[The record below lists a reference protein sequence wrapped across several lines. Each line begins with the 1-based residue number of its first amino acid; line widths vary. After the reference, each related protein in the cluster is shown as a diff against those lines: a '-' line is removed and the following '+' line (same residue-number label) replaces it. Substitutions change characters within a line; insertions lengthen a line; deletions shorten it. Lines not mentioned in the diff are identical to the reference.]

1 MADAEHQL
9 AAEGAQRVRIGALA
23 VLSGV
28 LLFGGELWAAVIE
41 AKTPTVGIL
50 QGLRPALNGLS
61 AAAVDPRTAQEHFL
75 IHHQLPLI
83 VSLVMGS
90 VAWIAV
96 SFPLRYLAAA
106 ERLRSPAPSAITTYI
121 AQYGPW
127 IVALFVP
134 ALEISLIIG
143 AHNYLSHDAR
153 TAAAIT
159 AASGG
164 GVRVALQLIATVG
177 QLAVAAGFV
186 LISLRSMRVGL
197 LTKMMGTFGII
208 AGVLFLIPLTPLPVV
223 QALWLIFFG
232 SMLLNFGNRPMP
244 EAWSVAEARPWP
256 AREPV
261 QRGGRAA
268 RPSRQPRGGAKA
280 PPPVP
285 EPALPRGGP
294 NPNASKKRKRRR

>member
-9 AAEGAQRVRIGALA
+9 AVEGAQRMRVGALA

-41 AKTPTVGIL
+41 AKTPTVGIF
-50 QGLRPALNGLS
+50 QGLRPALSGL
-61 AAAVDPRTAQEHFL
+61 AAATVDPRTAQEHFL
-75 IHHQLPLI
+75 VHHQLPLI
-83 VSLVMGS
+83 ASLVIGS
-90 VAWIAV
+90 VAWIGV

-143 AHNYLSHDAR
+143 AHSYLSHDAR
-153 TAAAIT
+153 TAAAVT

-186 LISLRSMRVGL
+186 LIALRSMRVGL

-256 AREPV
+256 AARTARRPTTTPTPAPT
-261 QRGGRAA
+261 RA
-268 RPSRQPRGGAKA
+268 PA
-280 PPPVP
+280 PPAPP
-285 EPALPRGGP
+285 DAPQP
-294 NPNASKKRKRRR
+294 

>member
-9 AAEGAQRVRIGALA
+9 AVEGAQRRRVGTLA
-23 VLSGV
+23 MLAGV
-28 LLFGGELWAAVIE
+28 LLFAGELWAAVIE
-41 AKTPTVGIL
+41 AKTPTVGIF
-50 QGLRPALNGLS
+50 QGLSPALKGLA
-61 AAAVDPRTAQEHFL
+61 AAAVDPRTAQERFL
-75 IHHQLPLI
+75 VHHQLPLI
-83 VSLVMGS
+83 ASLVIGA
-90 VAWIAV
+90 VGWIAV

-134 ALEISLIIG
+134 ALEISLILG
-143 AHNYLSHDAR
+143 AHNYLSHSAR
-153 TAAAIT
+153 TASAIT

-244 EAWSVAEARPWP
+244 EAWTVAEARPWP
-256 AREPV
+256 AREPA
-261 QRGGRAA
+261 RRPDRSA
-268 RPSRQPRGGAKA
+268 RPSRQPRGSAKA
-280 PPPVP
+280 PPVP
-285 EPALPRGGP
+285 EPALPRGGA